1 MALKQKIT
9 KEEFAKLAAHFQG
22 EYVEDGDGY
31 RLDVEGAEDT
41 GALQRAKVRETELRK
56 EAEKNLKVLQDA
68 EAERQRQIETLTE
81 DQARKAG
88 DIATLEKG
96 WQAKLD
102 QQKSD
107 YEGKLGKVGKFVD
120 TTLRDNV
127 AIKLA
132 GELSPKHSALLL
144 PHIKAR
150 IGVDSS
156 GDEPKT
162 VILGADGKPSELT
175 LDGLKAELVANKD
188 YAGIIIAS
196 QASGGATTKTP
207 QTPNGSASG
216 LGKQNTDL
224 SKLSATDLAVSL
236 GANLNKE

>member
-1 MALKQKIT
+1 MALKKKIT
-9 KEEFAKLAAHFQG
+9 KAEHEALAAHFKS

-31 RLDVEGAEDT
+31 RLDVEGEEDT
-41 GALQRAKVRETELRK
+41 GALLRAKTRETELRK
-56 EAEKNLKVLQDA
+56 EAEANLKKLQDA
-68 EAERQRQIETLTE
+68 ESERQRQLDTLTE
-81 DQARKAG
+81 SEARKAG

-102 QQKSD
+102 TQKTE
-107 YEGKLGKVGKFVD
+107 YEAKLGKVGKFVD

-150 IGVDSS
+150 IGVDST

-162 VILGADGKPSELT
+162 VILGADGKASELT

-196 QASGGATTKTP
+196 QASGGANSKTP
-207 QTPNGSASG
+207 STPNGSADG
-216 LGKQNTDL
+216 LGNKPTDL
-224 SKLSATDLAVSL
+224 SKLSGAELAASL
-236 GANLNKE
+236 GANLNKD

>member
-9 KEEFAKLAAHFQG
+9 KEEHAKLAVHFQS

-41 GALQRAKVRETELRK
+41 GALQRAKIRETELRK
-56 EAEKNLKVLQDA
+56 AAEADLKKLQDA
-68 EAERQRQIETLTE
+68 EAERQRQLDTLTE
-81 DQARKAG
+81 SEARKAG

-102 QQKSD
+102 TQKTE
-107 YEGKLGKVGKFVD
+107 YEGKLAKVGKFVD
-120 TTLRDNV
+120 TTLVDNV

-150 IGVDSS
+150 IAVDNT

-162 VILGADGKPSELT
+162 VVLGADGKASELT
-175 LDGLKAELVANKD
+175 IDALKAELVANKD

-196 QASGGATTKTP
+196 QASGGANSNKP
-207 QTPNGSASG
+207 NQPNGSAVQG
-216 LGKQNTDL
+216 DQKTDL
-224 SKLSATDLAVSL
+224 SKLSGADLAASL
-236 GANLNKE
+236 GANLNKG

>member
-9 KEEFAKLAAHFQG
+9 KEEHAKLAVHFQA

-31 RLDVEGAEDT
+31 RLDVEGAEDI
-41 GALQRAKVRETELRK
+41 GALQRAKIRETELRK
-56 EAEKNLKVLQDA
+56 QAEEEARTLREEK
-68 EAERQRQIETLTE
+68 AERQRQLETLTE
-81 DQARKAG
+81 SEARKAG

-102 QQKSD
+102 TQKND
-107 YEGKLGKVGKFVD
+107 YDVKLAKVGKFVD

-132 GELSPKHSALLL
+132 GELSPKHAALLL

-150 IGVDSS
+150 IGVDST

-162 VILGADGKPSELT
+162 VILGADGKASELT
-175 LDGLKAELVANKD
+175 LDSLKAEFVANKD

-196 QASGGATTKTP
+196 QASGGANSKTP
-207 QTPNGSASG
+207 STPNGSANG
-216 LGKQNTDL
+216 LDNKTDL
-224 SKLSATDLAVSL
+224 SKLSGAELAASL
-236 GANLNKE
+236 GATLNKD